1 MFGRK
6 EIDMT
11 QKRYSSELEI
21 LEEVSSHHQLSPSL
35 LQNILTTSK
44 ANYYG
49 EATSPTKRQK
59 ELEEELKY
67 LIKKGN
73 SLTHATSSNKKS
85 GLKLVRIQLNNY
97 KTYLNSQTINFDT
110 HTDDKNIVL
119 IGGLN
124 GAGKTT
130 ILKAVR
136 YLLYGKRGMTDTE
149 FQQQFTNTINN
160 SFFEQGGREA
170 SASLV
175 FEPGDGHH
183 YEIKVVWQYNSKK
196 QVVSESKTFSKR
208 TIGAARPKR
217 NEQIGSHNVDDFNR
231 TIDKL
236 IPFEASQFLIF
247 DGEEIRRIISSR
259 NSADFKATI
268 RRMNGMSYFNELKG
282 DLDKIYS
289 KKVNELAIAQKSTE
303 LLKFNKKITTLKEQL
318 HELTEKRNK
327 AENRVSTYNKQLDH
341 LKKLRNEKLMQNNES
356 REQFVSN
363 MSSLKAQHTQVLEQ
377 ISKLFSEKGIPSF
390 ASKKIDALKKRLT
403 LEQQFTSD
411 QQRVEQI
418 LAPYHQF
425 MSKLLSEPI
434 NPPLTEEQLHQVEEI
449 GKNIWLSKENYKTST
464 TSKNQQIWHDLSPND
479 RRLIMNVDAS
489 RTKEMIVELVKKE
502 KNLKHS
508 IDQLQQKVDL
518 APSAVSV
525 DEEDKKI
532 QEITEVL
539 GKTKSIYLNIK
550 KKEQECIQE
559 IRSLESKL
567 KGTKSTATNAI
578 DLADDVQLY
587 GKIKEAIDE
596 YSTKVLDWKI
606 DLISEQFDQ
615 MLNKLMRKQ
624 DEFGRA
630 FVDRRKMMI
639 RIENERGAEIS
650 VEERSAGEMQIISSA
665 FIWGMIKAA
674 DLDLPMIIDTPLG
687 RLDSYHRK
695 NLVEH
700 FYKHL
705 SKQVVILSTDTE
717 ITPEYVELMKEY
729 TSKQIMLDYNQKEK
743 YTLIREGYFELVKG

>member
-1 MFGRK
+1 MNHK
-6 EIDMT
+6 IYENEQD
-11 QKRYSSELEI
+11 I
-21 LEEVSSHHQLSPSL
+21 LKEVSANHQLSPNL
-35 LQNILTTSK
+35 LQNVLTTSK

-49 EATSPTKRQK
+49 EAISPTKRQK

-67 LIKKGN
+67 LIKKGD
-73 SLTHATSSNKKS
+73 SLTHSASSSRRS

-110 HTDDKNIVL
+110 HSDDKNIIL

-136 YLLYGKRGMTDTE
+136 YLLYGKRGMTDAE

-289 KKVNELAIAQKSTE
+289 RKVNELATAQKSTE
-303 LLKFNKKITTLKEQL
+303 LLKFNKKISELKDQL
-318 HELTEKRNK
+318 SELTEKRTK
-327 AENRVSTYNKQLDH
+327 AEGRVSTYNKQLDQF
-341 LKKLRNEKLMQNNES
+341 KKLRNEKLMQNNES
-356 REQFVSN
+356 REKFIST
-363 MSSLKAQHTQVLEQ
+363 MSSLTAQHTQIMEQ
-377 ISKLFSEKGIPSF
+377 ISKLFGEQGIPSF
-390 ASKKIDALKKRLT
+390 APTKIDALKKRLN
-403 LEQQFTSD
+403 LEQQYATD

-418 LAPYHQF
+418 LTPYHQF

-434 NPPLTEEQLHQVEEI
+434 DPPLTEEQLHQVDEI
-449 GKNIWLSKENYKTST
+449 GKAIWLSKENYKASTS
-464 TSKNQQIWHDLSPND
+464 SENQQTWHDLSPND
-479 RRLIMNVDAS
+479 RRFIMGVNASSVKQQIVDLI
-489 RTKEMIVELVKKE
+489 KKA
-502 KNLKHS
+502 NNIKHS
-508 IDQLQQKVDL
+508 IESLQQKIDL
-518 APSAVSV
+518 APSAISV

-539 GKTKSIYLNIK
+539 GRTKSIHMNIK
-550 KKEQECIQE
+550 KKEQECVQE
-559 IRSLESKL
+559 IRSLEAKL
-567 KGTKSTATNAI
+567 KGTKSTALNA
-578 DLADDVQLY
+578 DELVNDVDMY
-587 GKIKEAIDE
+587 RKIKEAIDE
-596 YSTKVLDWKI
+596 YAEKVLGWKI
-606 DLISEQFDQ
+606 DVISSEFDK
-615 MLNKLMRKQ
+615 MLNTLMRKQ

-630 FVDRRKMMI
+630 FVDRHKMII

>member
-6 EIDMT
+6 EIDMN
-11 QKRYSSELEI
+11 QKIYNTEREI
-21 LEEVSSHHQLSPSL
+21 LEEVALRHDLSPNL

-49 EATSPTKRQK
+49 EATTPTKRQK

-73 SLTHATSSNKKS
+73 SLTQSIGNSKKS
-85 GLKLVRIQLNNY
+85 GLKFVRIQLNNY
-97 KTYLNSQTINFDT
+97 KTYLNTQTINFDT
-110 HTDDKNIVL
+110 HTDEKNIVL

-136 YLLYGKRGMTDTE
+136 YLLFGRRGMTDAE

-160 SFFEQGGREA
+160 SFFEKGGREA
-170 SASLV
+170 SASLI

-183 YEIKVVWQYNSKK
+183 YEIKVVWQYDSKK
-196 QVVSESKTFSKR
+196 RVVSENKTFSKR

-217 NEQIGSHNVDDFNR
+217 NEEITSHNVDDFNR

-236 IPFEASQFLIF
+236 IPFDASQFLIF

-259 NSADFKATI
+259 NSTDFKVTI
-268 RRMNGMSYFNELKG
+268 ERMNGFLHFNILKN

-289 KKVNELAIAQKSTE
+289 RKQNELAVAQKSTE
-303 LLKFNKKITTLKEQL
+303 LLKFNKKITDLKEQL
-318 HELTEKRNK
+318 SEWSEKRSK
-327 AENRVSTYNKQLDH
+327 SEERVSTYNKKLDYF
-341 LKKLRNEKLMQNNES
+341 KKLRNDKLTQNSES
-356 REQFVSN
+356 REEFAAS
-363 MSSLKAQHTQVLEQ
+363 MSALQVQYKQTMDQ
-377 ISKLFSEKGIPSF
+377 ISKLFAEQAIPSF
-390 ASKKIDALKKRLT
+390 ASKKIRLLKERLT
-403 LEQQFTSD
+403 AEQQIISD
-411 QQRVEQI
+411 QQKIEQV

-434 NPPLTEEQLHQVEEI
+434 DPPLTEEQLRQVEEI
-449 GKNIWLSKENYKTST
+449 GKGIWLSKET
-464 TSKNQQIWHDLSPND
+464 THTPIKQEDQNIWHDLSPND
-479 RRLIMNVDAS
+479 RRYLMNINAGTIKQQIVDLI
-489 RTKEMIVELVKKE
+489 KKSNNI
-502 KNLKHS
+502 KYS
-508 IDQLQQKVDL
+508 IDQLQQKIEL

-525 DEEDKKI
+525 DEEDKNI
-532 QEITEVL
+532 QETTEML
-539 GKTKSIYLNIK
+539 GKAKNLYMKLK

-559 IRSLESKL
+559 IRSIEAKL
-567 KGTKSTATNAI
+567 KGTKSTASNAI
-578 DLADDVQLY
+578 DLADDV
-587 GKIKEAIDE
+587 KIIGEIKIAIEE
-596 YSTKVLDWKI
+596 YATKVLHWKI
-606 DLISEQFDQ
+606 DVISREFNE
-615 MLNKLMRKQ
+615 MLNTLMRKQ

-630 FVDRRKMMI
+630 FIDRNMMMI

-650 VEERSAGEMQIISSA
+650 IEERSAGEMQIISSA
-665 FIWGMIKAA
+665 FIWAMIKAA

-687 RLDSYHRK
+687 RLDSYHRR

-700 FYKHL
+700 FYKHI

-717 ITPEYVELMKEY
+717 ITPEYVNLMKEY
-729 TSKQIMLDYNQKEK
+729 TSKQIMLDYNQNDK
-743 YTLIREGYFELVKG
+743 YTLIREGYFEIVRG

>member
-1 MFGRK
+1 MNHK
-6 EIDMT
+6 IYENEQD
-11 QKRYSSELEI
+11 I
-21 LEEVSSHHQLSPSL
+21 LKEVSANHQLSPNL
-35 LQNILTTSK
+35 LQNVLTTSK

-49 EATSPTKRQK
+49 EAISPTKRQK

-67 LIKKGN
+67 LIKKGD
-73 SLTHATSSNKKS
+73 SLTHSASSSRRS

-110 HTDDKNIVL
+110 HSDDKNIIL

-136 YLLYGKRGMTDTE
+136 YLLYGKRGMTDAE

-289 KKVNELAIAQKSTE
+289 RKVNELATAQKSTE
-303 LLKFNKKITTLKEQL
+303 LLKFNKKISELKDQL
-318 HELTEKRNK
+318 SELTEKRTK
-327 AENRVSTYNKQLDH
+327 AEGRVSTYNKQLDQF
-341 LKKLRNEKLMQNNES
+341 KKLRNEKLMQNNES
-356 REQFVSN
+356 REKFIST
-363 MSSLKAQHTQVLEQ
+363 MSSLTAQHSQIMEQ
-377 ISKLFSEKGIPSF
+377 ISKLFGEQGIPSF
-390 ASKKIDALKKRLT
+390 AATKIDALKKRLN
-403 LEQQFTSD
+403 LEQQYVTD

-418 LAPYHQF
+418 LTPYHQF

-434 NPPLTEEQLHQVEEI
+434 DPPLTEEQLHQVDEI
-449 GKNIWLSKENYKTST
+449 GKAIWLSKENYKASTS
-464 TSKNQQIWHDLSPND
+464 SEDQQTWHDLSPND
-479 RRLIMNVDAS
+479 RRFIMGVNASSVKQQIVDLI
-489 RTKEMIVELVKKE
+489 KKAT
-502 KNLKHS
+502 NIKHS
-508 IDQLQQKVDL
+508 IESLQQKIDL
-518 APSAVSV
+518 APSAISV

-532 QEITEVL
+532 QEISEVL
-539 GKTKSIYLNIK
+539 GRTKSIHMNIK
-550 KKEQECIQE
+550 KKEQECVQE
-559 IRSLESKL
+559 IRSLEAKL
-567 KGTKSTATNAI
+567 KGTKSTASNAVE
-578 DLADDVQLY
+578 LADDVQIY

-596 YSTKVLDWKI
+596 YAEKVLGWKI
-606 DLISEQFDQ
+606 DVISSQFDK
-615 MLNKLMRKQ
+615 MLNTLMRKQ

-630 FVDRRKMMI
+630 FVDRHKMII

-743 YTLIREGYFELVKG
+743 YTLIREGYFELLKG